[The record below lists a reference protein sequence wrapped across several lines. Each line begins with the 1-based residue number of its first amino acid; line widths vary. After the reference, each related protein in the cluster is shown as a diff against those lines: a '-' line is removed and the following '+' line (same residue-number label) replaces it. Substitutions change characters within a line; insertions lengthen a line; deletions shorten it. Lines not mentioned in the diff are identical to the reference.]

1 MDSKRVGA
9 SCKSNGARRPHAEEI
24 CQSRFVYRSDM
35 AESDSCRC
43 VEWPEDGAGARW
55 QPDNNSVYLQG
66 IGRVKATVHRPVIGR
81 VKTIQIRGQGR
92 HWMLI
97 LSCDDVPLTPLPST
111 GRQIGVDVGIA
122 NFATTSDGD
131 RLPNPRW
138 ARTSATRL
146 ATAQKRLA
154 EKKRGS
160 NNRGAARQTVAS
172 RHRKIA
178 NQRRDFH
185 HETAR
190 AFVAPYD
197 LIAVED
203 LAIAN
208 LLRRAKPVPDPDP
221 GQFLRSGA
229 AAKAGLNRSI
239 ADAGWGQFIF
249 DTARQSGARWAQL
262 VRSGPQAHLRPL

>member
-1 MDSKRVGA
+1 MLR
-9 SCKSNGARRPHAEEI
+9 
-24 CQSRFVYRSDM
+24 RFVSRDSYRSEM

-66 IGRVKATVHRPVIGR
+66 TGRVKATVHRPVIGR

-92 HWMLI
+92 HLMLI

-160 NNRGAARQTVAS
+160 NNRGQRAKQWLLGIARSPTNAATSTTRPPAP
-172 RHRKIA
+172 
-178 NQRRDFH
+178 
-185 HETAR
+185 
-190 AFVAPYD
+190 FVATYD

-208 LLRRAKPVPDPDP
+208 LPRRAKPFPDPDP
-221 GQFLRSGA
+221 GQFMRSGA